1 MTSPLSPASPEGR
14 RLVLLLGL
22 AQTVSWGTLYFT
34 FTVFLAPMHDT
45 LGWARPFLAGGFS
58 LGLLVWALCSFWVG
72 RALDRWP
79 ARRVM
84 GTGTMLAAGSLLAWS
99 LVSHPTAFLLLW
111 LPIGVAMATTLYD
124 PAFVVLRQ
132 AFGDAYQ
139 RPIIGLTL
147 IAGFSSTI
155 CIPLAQ
161 WGVEHIGWRHT
172 LQVFALAQVLI
183 CLPVHL
189 RLRVQPPQQASAN
202 TVDDPARIP
211 TSHTSAWRMVLR
223 LPVFWAVVL
232 AFVAIS
238 LIATVL
244 GAHLIPLLSEKG
256 VPTGRQLLIAAL
268 IGPAQV
274 LGRLAMMR
282 FRLAHPV
289 RVAPATYAAM
299 AVALVLLALSS
310 GPLLL
315 AFALIYG
322 AANGINTMLR
332 AIAMPELV
340 SRNQYATLNGLMM
353 TPVLLAQAS
362 APWLGALL
370 WKATGGY
377 AAVEWAMVACA
388 LVALCAF
395 TYGLRHAHT
404 RTAPDGAQPAEATPT
419 P

>member
-1 MTSPLSPASPEGR
+1 MTPMLSPDSPDGR

-22 AQTVSWGTLYFT
+22 AQTISWGTLYFA

-58 LGLLVWALCSFWVG
+58 LGLLVWALCSFLVG
-72 RALDRWP
+72 RTLERWP

-84 GTGTMLAAGSLLAWS
+84 GAGSALAAASLLAWS
-99 LVSHPTAFLLLW
+99 QVSGETAFLLLW
-111 LPIGVAMATTLYD
+111 LPMGVAMATTLYD

-139 RPIIGLTL
+139 RPIVGLTL
-147 IAGFSSTI
+147 IAGFASTI
-155 CIPLAQ
+155 GIPLAQ
-161 WGVEHIGWRHT
+161 WGVAHVGWRHT
-172 LQVFALAQVLI
+172 LQAFALLHLLV
-183 CLPVHL
+183 CLPIHA
-189 RLRVQPPQQASAN
+189 RLRVRPPAQAVAGSAAAAAAPV
-202 TVDDPARIP
+202 TP
-211 TSHTSAWRMVLR
+211 SAWRMALR
-223 LPVFWAVVL
+223 MPVFWAVVL
-232 AFVAIS
+232 AFVAVS
-238 LIATVL
+238 LIAAVL

-256 VPTGRQLLIAAL
+256 VPTGRQLVIAAL

-282 FRLAHPV
+282 LRVAHPV
-289 RVAPATYAAM
+289 RIAPFTYAAM
-299 AVALVLLALSS
+299 AAALAMLALSG

-315 AFALIYG
+315 VAAVLYG

-340 SRNQYATLNGLMM
+340 SRAQYATLNGLMM

-362 APWLGALL
+362 GPWLGALL

-377 AAVEWAMVACA
+377 TAVEWAMAAAA
-388 LVALCAF
+388 LVALAAF
-395 TYGLRHAHT
+395 TYGLRHAPASAAHT
-404 RTAPDGAQPAEATPT
+404 NAEPPHVTPAP
-419 P
+419 

>member
-1 MTSPLSPASPEGR
+1 MTPMFSPGSPEGR

-22 AQTVSWGTLYFT
+22 AQMVSWGTLYFT
-34 FTVFLAPMHDT
+34 FTVFLAPMHDA
-45 LGWARPFLAGGFS
+45 LGWTRPFLAGGFS

-84 GTGTMLAAGSLLAWS
+84 GAGTVLAAGSLLAWS
-99 LVSHPTAFLLLW
+99 RVSGETAFLLLW
-111 LPIGVAMATTLYD
+111 LPMGMAMATTLYD

-147 IAGFSSTI
+147 IAGFSSTL

-161 WGVEHIGWRHT
+161 WGVEHTGWRHT
-172 LQVFALAQVLI
+172 LQVFALAHVLI
-183 CLPVHL
+183 CLPIHA
-189 RLRVQPPQQASAN
+189 RLRVRPPAHAPAAA
-202 TVDDPARIP
+202 VDPAAP
-211 TSHTSAWRMVLR
+211 VHASAWRMALR
-223 LPVFWAVVL
+223 MPVFWAVVL
-232 AFVAIS
+232 AFVAVS

-244 GAHLIPLLSEKG
+244 GAHLIPLLTEKG

-274 LGRLAMMR
+274 LGRLTMMR
-282 FRLAHPV
+282 SRPAHPV
-289 RVAPATYAAM
+289 RIAPWTYLAM
-299 AVALVLLALSS
+299 AAGLALLALSS

-315 AFALIYG
+315 VFALVYG
-322 AANGINTMLR
+322 AANGINTMVR

-340 SRNQYATLNGLMM
+340 SRSQYATLNGLMM

-370 WKATGGY
+370 WRATGGY
-377 AAVEWAMVACA
+377 SAVEWAMVAAA
-388 LVALCAF
+388 LIALAAF
-395 TYGLRHAHT
+395 AYALRHAQALPVP
-404 RTAPDGAQPAEATPT
+404 TAAARGEVTQSS
-419 P
+419 

>member
-1 MTSPLSPASPEGR
+1 MAPNLSPASPEGR

-84 GTGTMLAAGSLLAWS
+84 GAGTVLAASSLLAWS
-99 LVSHPTAFLLLW
+99 LIRSETAFLMLW
-111 LPIGVAMATTLYD
+111 LPMGLAMATTLYD

-172 LQVFALAQVLI
+172 LQLFALAHVLI
-183 CLPVHL
+183 CLPIHL
-189 RLRVQPPQQASAN
+189 RLRVQPPAHPPASAMDAAA
-202 TVDDPARIP
+202 TVHA
-211 TSHTSAWRMVLR
+211 SAWRMVLR
-223 LPVFWAVVL
+223 MPVFWAVVV
-232 AFVAIS
+232 AFVAVS
-238 LIATVL
+238 VIATVL
-244 GAHLIPLLSEKG
+244 GAHLIPLLTEKG
-256 VPTGRQLLIAAL
+256 VPTSRQLLIAAL

-282 FRLAHPV
+282 SRLAHPV
-289 RVAPATYAAM
+289 RIAPATYVAM
-299 AVALVLLALSS
+299 ALALTLLAMST
-310 GPLLL
+310 GPLLI

-322 AANGINTMLR
+322 AANGVNTMLR

-340 SRNQYATLNGLMM
+340 SRSQYATLNGLMM

-377 AAVEWAMVACA
+377 AAVEWAMVAAA
-388 LVALCAF
+388 LIALAAF
-395 TYGLRHAHT
+395 SYGLRHARA
-404 RTAPDGAQPAEATPT
+404 RTASGAAQHAEVTPSS
-419 P
+419 

>member
-1 MTSPLSPASPEGR
+1 MFLPASPEGR

-22 AQTVSWGTLYFT
+22 AQMVSWGTLYFS

-84 GTGTMLAAGSLLAWS
+84 GAGTVLAAGGLLAWS
-99 LVSHPTAFLLLW
+99 FVSNETTFLLLW
-111 LPIGVAMATTLYD
+111 LPMGLAMSTTLYD

-147 IAGFSSTI
+147 IAGFSSTL

-161 WGVEHIGWRHT
+161 WGVEHLGWRHT
-172 LQVFALAQVLI
+172 LQLFALAHVLI
-183 CLPVHL
+183 CLPIHA
-189 RLRVQPPQQASAN
+189 RLHVRPPMLAPAAAL
-202 TVDDPARIP
+202 DPAAAV
-211 TSHTSAWRMVLR
+211 HASAWRMVLR

-232 AFVAIS
+232 AFVATS

-244 GAHLIPLLSEKG
+244 GAHLIPLLTEKG
-256 VPTGRQLLIAAL
+256 VPTSRQLLIAAL

-282 FRLAHPV
+282 SRPAHPV
-289 RVAPATYAAM
+289 RIAPWTYGAM
-299 AVALVLLALSS
+299 AAALSLLALSS
-310 GPLLL
+310 GPLLIV
-315 AFALIYG
+315 FALVYG
-322 AANGINTMLR
+322 AANGINTMVR

-340 SRNQYATLNGLMM
+340 SPNQYATLNGLMM

-370 WKATGGY
+370 WRASGGY
-377 AAVEWAMVACA
+377 AAVEWAMVGAAIVA
-388 LVALCAF
+388 LVAFA
-395 TYGLRHAHT
+395 YGLRHAQKRHVPT
-404 RTAPDGAQPAEATPT
+404 AASRTGVTQSS
-419 P
+419 

>member
-1 MTSPLSPASPEGR
+1 MHPMFSPGSPEGR

-22 AQTVSWGTLYFT
+22 AQMVSWGTLYFS

-72 RALDRWP
+72 RTLDRWP

-84 GTGTMLAAGSLLAWS
+84 GAGTVLAASGLLAWS
-99 LVSHPTAFLLLW
+99 FVSNETAFLLLW
-111 LPIGVAMATTLYD
+111 LPMGLAMATTLYD

-147 IAGFSSTI
+147 IAGFSSTL

-161 WGVEHIGWRHT
+161 WGVEHLGWRHT
-172 LQVFALAQVLI
+172 LQLFALAHVLI
-183 CLPVHL
+183 CLPIHV
-189 RLRVQPPQQASAN
+189 RLRVRPPVHAPAEAL
-202 TVDDPARIP
+202 DPTAP
-211 TSHTSAWRMVLR
+211 AHASAWRMVLR

-232 AFVAIS
+232 AFVATS

-244 GAHLIPLLSEKG
+244 GAHLIPLLTEKG
-256 VPTGRQLLIAAL
+256 VPTSRQLLIAAL

-282 FRLAHPV
+282 SRPAHPV
-289 RVAPATYAAM
+289 RIAPWTYGAM
-299 AVALVLLALSS
+299 AAALVLLALSS
-310 GPLLL
+310 GPLLIV
-315 AFALIYG
+315 FALVYG
-322 AANGINTMLR
+322 AANGINTMVR

-370 WKATGGY
+370 WRASGGY
-377 AAVEWAMVACA
+377 AAVERAMVGAA
-388 LVALCAF
+388 LVALAAF
-395 TYGLRHAHT
+395 AYGLRHAQKRHVPT
-404 RTAPDGAQPAEATPT
+404 AASRTEVTQSP
-419 P
+419 

>member
-1 MTSPLSPASPEGR
+1 MTASLSPASPEGR

-84 GTGTMLAAGSLLAWS
+84 GAGTMLAAGSLLAWS
-99 LVSHPTAFLLLW
+99 LASSETAFLLLW
-111 LPIGVAMATTLYD
+111 LPMGVAMATTLYD

-132 AFGDAYQ
+132 VFGEAYQ

-161 WGVEHIGWRHT
+161 WGVEHVGWRHT
-172 LQVFALAQVLI
+172 LQMFALAHLLI

-189 RLRVQPPQQASAN
+189 RLRVQPQLHAPTAL
-202 TVDDPARIP
+202 DDPAP
-211 TSHTSAWRMVLR
+211 LHASAWRMALR
-223 LPVFWAVVL
+223 MPVFWAVVL
-232 AFVAIS
+232 AFVAVS

-282 FRLAHPV
+282 SRRPHPI
-289 RVAPATYAAM
+289 RIAPATYVAM
-299 AVALVLLALSS
+299 AVALILLALST
-310 GPLLL
+310 GPLLI

-362 APWLGALL
+362 APWLAALL

-377 AAVEWAMVACA
+377 AAVEWAMVAA
-388 LVALCAF
+388 AFVALLAF
-395 TYGLRHAHT
+395 AYGLRHAPAPT
-404 RTAPDGAQPAEATPT
+404 RQGAARAGEVTQSS
-419 P
+419 

>member
-1 MTSPLSPASPEGR
+1 MTSTLSPASSEGR

-99 LVSHPTAFLLLW
+99 LVSNQTAFLLLW
-111 LPIGVAMATTLYD
+111 LPMGVAMATTLYD

-172 LQVFALAQVLI
+172 LQVFALAQVLV
-183 CLPVHL
+183 CLPAHL
-189 RLRVQPPQQASAN
+189 QLRVRPQQQASAS
-202 TVDDPARIP
+202 TVDDPAPI
-211 TSHTSAWRMVLR
+211 HTSAWRMVLR

-282 FRLAHPV
+282 FRLPHPV

-388 LVALCAF
+388 LIALCAF
-395 TYGLRHAHT
+395 TYGLRHAPT
-404 RTAPDGAQPAEATPT
+404 RSAREGVQHAEATPT
-419 P
+419 S

>member
-1 MTSPLSPASPEGR
+1 MNPMFSPGSPEGR

-22 AQTVSWGTLYFT
+22 AQMVSWGTLYFT
-34 FTVFLAPMHDT
+34 FTVFLGPMHET

-84 GTGTMLAAGSLLAWS
+84 GAGTMLAAGGLLAWS
-99 LVSHPTAFLLLW
+99 FVSSEAAFLLLW
-111 LPIGVAMATTLYD
+111 LPMGLAMATTLYD

-147 IAGFSSTI
+147 IAGFSSTL

-161 WGVEHIGWRHT
+161 WGVEHLGWRHT
-172 LQVFALAQVLI
+172 LQLFALAHVLI
-183 CLPVHL
+183 CLPIHA
-189 RLRVQPPQQASAN
+189 RLRVRPPVHAPAEAL
-202 TVDDPARIP
+202 DPTAP
-211 TSHTSAWRMVLR
+211 VHASAWRMVLR

-232 AFVAIS
+232 AFVATS

-244 GAHLIPLLSEKG
+244 GAHLIPLLTEKG
-256 VPTGRQLLIAAL
+256 VPTSRQLLIAAL

-282 FRLAHPV
+282 SRPAHPV
-289 RVAPATYAAM
+289 RIAPWTYGAM
-299 AVALVLLALSS
+299 AGALCLLALSS
-310 GPLLL
+310 GPLLIV
-315 AFALIYG
+315 FALVYG
-322 AANGINTMLR
+322 AANGINTMVR

-340 SRNQYATLNGLMM
+340 SPNQYAALNGLMM

-370 WKATGGY
+370 WRASGGY
-377 AAVEWAMVACA
+377 AAVEWAMVGAA
-388 LVALCAF
+388 LVALGAF
-395 TYGLRHAHT
+395 AYGLRNARK
-404 RTAPDGAQPAEATPT
+404 RTVPT
-419 P
+419 AASRTGVTQSS

>member
-1 MTSPLSPASPEGR
+1 MTPMLSPASPEGR

-84 GTGTMLAAGSLLAWS
+84 GAGTVLAAASLLAWS
-99 LVSHPTAFLLLW
+99 RVSGETAFLLLW
-111 LPIGVAMATTLYD
+111 LPMGVAMATTLYD

-139 RPIIGLTL
+139 RPIIGVTL
-147 IAGFSSTI
+147 IAGFASTI

-172 LQVFALAQVLI
+172 LQLFALAHVLI
-183 CLPVHL
+183 CLPIHA
-189 RLRVQPPQQASAN
+189 RLRVRPPAHAPAEAI
-202 TVDDPARIP
+202 DPTAP
-211 TSHTSAWRMVLR
+211 VHASAWRMALR
-223 LPVFWAVVL
+223 MPVFWAVVL
-232 AFVAIS
+232 AFVAVS

-244 GAHLIPLLSEKG
+244 GAHLIPLLTEKG

-282 FRLAHPV
+282 AHLAHPI
-289 RVAPATYAAM
+289 RIAPATYVAM
-299 AVALVLLALSS
+299 AVALVLLAVST
-310 GPLLL
+310 GPLLIG
-315 AFALIYG
+315 FALIYG
-322 AANGINTMLR
+322 AANGINTMMR

-340 SRNQYATLNGLMM
+340 SRGQYATLNGLMM

-377 AAVEWAMVACA
+377 AAVEWAMAAAA
-388 LVALCAF
+388 LVALAAF
-395 TYGLRHAHT
+395 TYGLRHAQARPMPAT
-404 RTAPDGAQPAEATPT
+404 AQRTEVTQSP
-419 P
+419 

>member
-1 MTSPLSPASPEGR
+1 MAPILPPAAPEGR

-22 AQTVSWGTLYFT
+22 AQMVSWGTLYVT

-58 LGLLVWALCSFWVG
+58 LGLLVWAVCSFWVG

-84 GTGTMLAAGSLLAWS
+84 GTGTVLAASSLLAWS
-99 LVSHPTAFLLLW
+99 LVSNETAFLLLW
-111 LPIGVAMATTLYD
+111 LPMGVAMATTLYD

-139 RPIIGLTL
+139 RAIIGLTL
-147 IAGFSSTI
+147 IGGFSSTL

-161 WGVEHIGWRHT
+161 WGVEHLGWRHT
-172 LQVFALAQVLI
+172 LQLFALAHVLI
-183 CLPVHL
+183 CLPIHT
-189 RLRVQPPQQASAN
+189 RLRVRPPVHASAEAL
-202 TVDDPARIP
+202 DPTALV
-211 TSHTSAWRMVLR
+211 HASAWRMVLR

-232 AFVAIS
+232 AFVATS

-244 GAHLIPLLSEKG
+244 GAHLIPLLTEKG
-256 VPTGRQLLIAAL
+256 VPTRHQLLIAAL

-274 LGRLAMMR
+274 LGRLTMVR
-282 FRLAHPV
+282 LRLAHQV
-289 RVAPATYAAM
+289 RIAPWIYGAM
-299 AVALVLLALSS
+299 AAALVLLALSS
-310 GPLLL
+310 GPLLIG
-315 AFALIYG
+315 FALIYG
-322 AANGINTMLR
+322 AANGVNTMLR

-340 SRNQYATLNGLMM
+340 SRRQYATLNGLMM

-377 AAVEWAMVACA
+377 ATVEWAMVTAA
-388 LVALCAF
+388 LVALGAF
-395 TYGLRHAHT
+395 RYALR
-404 RTAPDGAQPAEATPT
+404 DAQGRLVQTNAQNVEATGSP
-419 P
+419 

>member
-1 MTSPLSPASPEGR
+1 MTPMFSPGSPEGR

-22 AQTVSWGTLYFT
+22 AQMVSWGTLYFT

-84 GTGTMLAAGSLLAWS
+84 GAGTVLAAGSLLAWS
-99 LVSHPTAFLLLW
+99 LVSSETAFLLLW
-111 LPIGVAMATTLYD
+111 LPMGVAMATTLYD

-147 IAGFSSTI
+147 IAGFSSTV
-155 CIPLAQ
+155 CIPLAH

-183 CLPVHL
+183 CLPIHL
-189 RLRVQPPQQASAN
+189 RLRVRPPAHAHA
-202 TVDDPARIP
+202 TVVDDAAPIHA
-211 TSHTSAWRMVLR
+211 SAWRLALR
-223 LPVFWAVVL
+223 MPVFWAVVL
-232 AFVAIS
+232 AFVAVS

-256 VPTGRQLLIAAL
+256 VPTSRQLLIAAL

-282 FRLAHPV
+282 SRPAHPV
-289 RVAPATYAAM
+289 RIAPWTYIAM
-299 AVALVLLALSS
+299 AGALVLLALSS
-310 GPLLL
+310 GPLLIV
-315 AFALIYG
+315 FALVYG
-322 AANGINTMLR
+322 AANGINTMMR

-340 SRNQYATLNGLMM
+340 SRSQYATLNGLMM

-370 WKATGGY
+370 WRATGGY
-377 AAVEWAMVACA
+377 AAVEWAMVAAA
-388 LVALCAF
+388 LVALAAF
-395 TYGLRHAHT
+395 TYGLRHAQT
-404 RTAPDGAQPAEATPT
+404 RPVPTAAERTRPT
-419 P
+419 KVTQSS

>member
-1 MTSPLSPASPEGR
+1 MNPMFSPGSPEGR

-22 AQTVSWGTLYFT
+22 AQMVSWGTLYFT
-34 FTVFLAPMHDT
+34 FTVFLGPMHST

-84 GTGTMLAAGSLLAWS
+84 GAGTMLAAGGLLAWS
-99 LVSHPTAFLLLW
+99 FVSSEAAFLLLW
-111 LPIGVAMATTLYD
+111 LPMGLAMATTLYD

-147 IAGFSSTI
+147 IAGFSSTL

-161 WGVEHIGWRHT
+161 WGVEHLGWRHT
-172 LQVFALAQVLI
+172 LQLFALAHVLI
-183 CLPVHL
+183 CLPIHA
-189 RLRVQPPQQASAN
+189 RLRVRPPVHAPAEAL
-202 TVDDPARIP
+202 DPTALV
-211 TSHTSAWRMVLR
+211 HASAWRMVLR

-232 AFVAIS
+232 AFVATS

-244 GAHLIPLLSEKG
+244 GAHLIPLLTEKG
-256 VPTGRQLLIAAL
+256 VPTSRQLLIAAL

-282 FRLAHPV
+282 SRPAHPV
-289 RVAPATYAAM
+289 RIAPWTYGAM
-299 AVALVLLALSS
+299 AGALGLLALSS
-310 GPLLL
+310 GPLLIV
-315 AFALIYG
+315 FALVYG
-322 AANGINTMLR
+322 AANGINTMVR

-340 SRNQYATLNGLMM
+340 SPNQYATLNGLMM

-370 WKATGGY
+370 WRASGGY
-377 AAVEWAMVACA
+377 AAVEWAMVGAA
-388 LVALCAF
+388 LVALGAF
-395 TYGLRHAHT
+395 AYGLRNARK
-404 RTAPDGAQPAEATPT
+404 RTVPT
-419 P
+419 AASRTGVTQSS

>member
-1 MTSPLSPASPEGR
+1 MTPMFSPGSPEGR

-22 AQTVSWGTLYFT
+22 AQMVSWGTLYFT

-84 GTGTMLAAGSLLAWS
+84 GAGTVLAAGGLLAWS
-99 LVSHPTAFLLLW
+99 LVSNKTIFLLLW
-111 LPIGVAMATTLYD
+111 LPMGVAMATTLYD

-132 AFGDAYQ
+132 VFGDAYQ

-147 IAGFSSTI
+147 IAGFSSTL
-155 CIPLAQ
+155 CIPLAH

-183 CLPVHL
+183 CLPIHL
-189 RLRVQPPQQASAN
+189 RLRVRPPAHAHAVV
-202 TVDDPARIP
+202 VDGAAPIHAC
-211 TSHTSAWRMVLR
+211 TWRMALR
-223 LPVFWAVVL
+223 MPVFWAVVL
-232 AFVAIS
+232 AFVATS

-244 GAHLIPLLSEKG
+244 GAHLIPLLTEKG
-256 VPTGRQLLIAAL
+256 VPTSRQLLIAAL

-282 FRLAHPV
+282 SRPAHPM
-289 RVAPATYAAM
+289 RIAPWTYGAM
-299 AVALVLLALSS
+299 AAALVLLALST
-310 GPLLL
+310 GPLLIV
-315 AFALIYG
+315 FALVYG
-322 AANGINTMLR
+322 AANGINTMVR

-340 SRNQYATLNGLMM
+340 SRTQYATLNGLMM

-370 WKATGGY
+370 WRASDGY
-377 AAVEWAMVACA
+377 AAVEWAMVAAA
-388 LVALCAF
+388 LIALAAF
-395 TYGLRHAHT
+395 AYGLRHAQKRPIPAAT
-404 RTAPDGAQPAEATPT
+404 VQTAPAPR
-419 P
+419 

>member
-1 MTSPLSPASPEGR
+1 MKPMFSPGSPEGR

-22 AQTVSWGTLYFT
+22 AQMVSWGTLYFS

-58 LGLLVWALCSFWVG
+58 VGLLVWALCSFWVG

-84 GTGTMLAAGSLLAWS
+84 GVGTVLAAAGLLAWS
-99 LVSHPTAFLLLW
+99 LVSSETAFLLLW
-111 LPIGVAMATTLYD
+111 LPMGVAMATTLYD

-139 RPIIGLTL
+139 RPILGLTL
-147 IAGFSSTI
+147 IAGFSSTL

-161 WGVEHIGWRHT
+161 LGVEHLGWRHT
-172 LQVFALAQVLI
+172 LQLFALAHVLI
-183 CLPVHL
+183 CLPIHV
-189 RLRVQPPQQASAN
+189 RLRVRPPLHALAEALDL
-202 TVDDPARIP
+202 TAPVHA
-211 TSHTSAWRMVLR
+211 SAWRMVLR

-232 AFVAIS
+232 AFVATS
-238 LIATVL
+238 LVATVL
-244 GAHLIPLLSEKG
+244 GAHLIPLLTEKG
-256 VPTGRQLLIAAL
+256 VPTSRQLLIAAL
-268 IGPAQV
+268 VGPAQV

-282 FRLAHPV
+282 SRPAHPV
-289 RVAPATYAAM
+289 RIAPWTYGAM
-299 AVALVLLALSS
+299 AAALVLLALSS
-310 GPLLL
+310 GPLLIV
-315 AFALIYG
+315 FALVYG
-322 AANGINTMLR
+322 AANGINTMVR

-370 WKATGGY
+370 WRASGGY
-377 AAVEWAMVACA
+377 AAVEWAMVGAA
-388 LVALCAF
+388 LVALAAF
-395 TYGLRHAHT
+395 AYGLRHARK
-404 RTAPDGAQPAEATPT
+404 RTAPNAASRSEMTQLS
-419 P
+419 

>member
-1 MTSPLSPASPEGR
+1 MNPMFPPGSPEGR

-22 AQTVSWGTLYFT
+22 AQVVSWGTLYFT
-34 FTVFLAPMHDT
+34 FTVFLGPMHDA

-84 GTGTMLAAGSLLAWS
+84 GGGTLLAASGLLAWS
-99 LVSHPTAFLLLW
+99 FVSNETAFLLLW
-111 LPIGVAMATTLYD
+111 LPMGLAMATTLYD

-147 IAGFSSTI
+147 IAGFSSTL

-161 WGVEHIGWRHT
+161 WGVEHLGWRHT
-172 LQVFALAQVLI
+172 LQFFALAHVLI
-183 CLPVHL
+183 CLPIHA
-189 RLRVQPPQQASAN
+189 RLRVRPPMHA
-202 TVDDPARIP
+202 PAEALAP
-211 TSHTSAWRMVLR
+211 TAAVHASAWRIVLR

-232 AFVAIS
+232 AFVATS

-244 GAHLIPLLSEKG
+244 GAHLIPLLTEKG
-256 VPTGRQLLIAAL
+256 VPTSRQLLIAAL

-282 FRLAHPV
+282 SRPAHPV
-289 RVAPATYAAM
+289 RIAPWTYGAM
-299 AVALVLLALSS
+299 AVALVLLAVSS
-310 GPLLL
+310 GPLLIV
-315 AFALIYG
+315 FALVYG
-322 AANGINTMLR
+322 AANGINTMVR

-370 WKATGGY
+370 WRASGGY
-377 AAVEWAMVACA
+377 AAVEWAMVGAA
-388 LVALCAF
+388 LVALAAF
-395 TYGLRHAHT
+395 AYGLRQ
-404 RTAPDGAQPAEATPT
+404 AQKRHVPAAASRADVTQLP
-419 P
+419 

>member
-1 MTSPLSPASPEGR
+1 MTPTLWPASPEGR

-84 GTGTMLAAGSLLAWS
+84 GLGSVLAAGSLLAWS
-99 LVSHPTAFLLLW
+99 HVSGETAFLLLW
-111 LPIGVAMATTLYD
+111 LPLGMAMATTLYD

-172 LQVFALAQVLI
+172 LQLFALAHLLI
-183 CLPVHL
+183 CLPIHA
-189 RLRVQPPQQASAN
+189 RLRVRPPVHVPAEATGPTAPAQP
-202 TVDDPARIP
+202 
-211 TSHTSAWRMVLR
+211 SAWRMALR
-223 LPVFWAVVL
+223 MPVFWAVVL
-232 AFVAIS
+232 AFVAVA
-238 LIATVL
+238 LTNTVL
-244 GAHLIPLLSEKG
+244 GAHLIPLLAEKG
-256 VPTGRQLLIAAL
+256 EPTSRQLLIAAL

-289 RVAPATYAAM
+289 RIAPATYIAM
-299 AVALVLLALSS
+299 AVALVVLALSS
-310 GPLLL
+310 GPLLIV
-315 AFALIYG
+315 FALVYG

-340 SRNQYATLNGLMM
+340 SRSQYATLNGLMM

-370 WKATGGY
+370 WKASGGY
-377 AAVEWAMVACA
+377 AAVEWAMVAAA
-388 LVALCAF
+388 LVALGAF
-395 TYGLRHAHT
+395 TYGLRHV
-404 RTAPDGAQPAEATPT
+404 RRQPMRKTLE
-419 P
+419 

>member
-1 MTSPLSPASPEGR
+1 MTRSLSPASPEGR

-34 FTVFLAPMHDT
+34 FTVFLAPMHDA

-72 RALDRWP
+72 RALDHWP

-84 GTGTMLAAGSLLAWS
+84 GAGTVLAAGSLLAWS
-99 LVSHPTAFLLLW
+99 RVSSEAAFLLLW
-111 LPIGVAMATTLYD
+111 LPMGVAMATTLYD

-132 AFGDAYQ
+132 VFGEAYQ

-172 LQVFALAQVLI
+172 LQMFALAHLLI

-189 RLRVQPPQQASAN
+189 RLRVKPQVHPPG
-202 TVDDPARIP
+202 TIDDVAPVAA
-211 TSHTSAWRMVLR
+211 SAWRTALR
-223 LPVFWAVVL
+223 MPVFWAVVL
-232 AFVAIS
+232 AFVSVS

-282 FRLAHPV
+282 FRLPHPI
-289 RVAPATYAAM
+289 RIAPATYVAM
-299 AVALVLLALSS
+299 AVALILLALSS
-310 GPLLL
+310 GPLLVV
-315 AFALIYG
+315 FALVYG

-340 SRNQYATLNGLMM
+340 SRSQYATLNGLMM

-362 APWLGALL
+362 APWLAALL

-377 AAVEWAMVACA
+377 AAVEWAMVAAAFVA
-388 LVALCAF
+388 LVSFAF
-395 TYGLRHAHT
+395 GLRYAPTHTPRGAGSAAEVTHA
-404 RTAPDGAQPAEATPT
+404 P
-419 P
+419 

>member
-1 MTSPLSPASPEGR
+1 MTSTLSPVSPEGR

-84 GTGTMLAAGSLLAWS
+84 GAGTVLAAGSLLAWS
-99 LVSHPTAFLLLW
+99 LVSDQTAFLLLW
-111 LPIGVAMATTLYD
+111 LPMGVAMATTLYD

-161 WGVEHIGWRHT
+161 WGAEHIGWRHT
-172 LQVFALAQVLI
+172 LQVFALAQVLV

-189 RLRVQPPQQASAN
+189 RLRVRPPQHASAS
-202 TVDDPARIP
+202 TTDDPAPI
-211 TSHTSAWRMVLR
+211 HASAWRMVLR

-289 RVAPATYAAM
+289 RVAPVTYAAM
-299 AVALVLLALSS
+299 TVALILLALSS

-388 LVALCAF
+388 LIALCAF
-395 TYGLRHAHT
+395 TYGLRHART
-404 RTAPDGAQPAEATPT
+404 RSAPDGVPDAEVTPSS
-419 P
+419 

>member
-1 MTSPLSPASPEGR
+1 MNPMFPPGSPEGR

-22 AQTVSWGTLYFT
+22 AQVVSWGTLYFT
-34 FTVFLAPMHDT
+34 FTVFLGPMHDA

-84 GTGTMLAAGSLLAWS
+84 GGGTLLAASGLLAWS
-99 LVSHPTAFLLLW
+99 FVSNETAFLLLW
-111 LPIGVAMATTLYD
+111 LPMGLAMATTLYD

-147 IAGFSSTI
+147 IAGFSSTL

-161 WGVEHIGWRHT
+161 WGVEHLGWRHT
-172 LQVFALAQVLI
+172 LQFFALAHALI
-183 CLPVHL
+183 CLPIHA
-189 RLRVQPPQQASAN
+189 RLRVRPPMHAPAEAL
-202 TVDDPARIP
+202 DPTAAV
-211 TSHTSAWRMVLR
+211 HASAWRIVLR

-232 AFVAIS
+232 AFVATS

-244 GAHLIPLLSEKG
+244 GAHLIPLLTEKG
-256 VPTGRQLLIAAL
+256 VLTSRQLLIAAL

-282 FRLAHPV
+282 SRPAHPV
-289 RVAPATYAAM
+289 RIAPWTYGAM
-299 AVALVLLALSS
+299 AVALVLLAVSS
-310 GPLLL
+310 GPLLIV
-315 AFALIYG
+315 FALVYG
-322 AANGINTMLR
+322 AANGINTMVR

-370 WKATGGY
+370 WRASGGY
-377 AAVEWAMVACA
+377 AAVEWAMVGAA
-388 LVALCAF
+388 LVALAAF
-395 TYGLRHAHT
+395 AYGLRQ
-404 RTAPDGAQPAEATPT
+404 AQKRHVPAAASRADVTQLP
-419 P
+419 

>member
-1 MTSPLSPASPEGR
+1 MTPMLSPASAEGR
-14 RLVLLLGL
+14 RLVVLLGL

-34 FTVFLAPMHDT
+34 FTVFLAPMHDA

-72 RALDRWP
+72 RTLDRWP

-84 GTGTMLAAGSLLAWS
+84 GIGTVLAAGSLLAWS
-99 LVSHPTAFLLLW
+99 LVGSEAAFLLLW
-111 LPIGVAMATTLYD
+111 LPMGVAMATTLYD

-161 WGVEHIGWRHT
+161 WGVESVGWRHT
-172 LQVFALAQVLI
+172 LQLFALAHVAV
-183 CLPVHL
+183 CLPIHA
-189 RLRVQPPQQASAN
+189 RLRVRPAAHAA
-202 TVDDPARIP
+202 TTLDPTTPI
-211 TSHTSAWRMVLR
+211 HVSAWRMALR
-223 LPVFWAVVL
+223 MPVFWAVVL
-232 AFVAIS
+232 AFVATS
-238 LIATVL
+238 LVATVL
-244 GAHLIPLLSEKG
+244 GAHLIPLLTEKG
-256 VPTGRQLLIAAL
+256 VPTSRQLLIAAL

-282 FRLAHPV
+282 LHPAQPV
-289 RVAPATYAAM
+289 RIAPWTYAAM
-299 AVALVLLALSS
+299 AIALVLLAVST
-310 GPLLL
+310 GPLLIV
-315 AFALIYG
+315 FALVYG
-322 AANGINTMLR
+322 AANGINTMVR

-353 TPVLLAQAS
+353 TPVLLAQAG

-377 AAVEWAMVACA
+377 AAVEWAMVAAA
-388 LVALCAF
+388 LVALAAF
-395 TYGLRHAHT
+395 SYGLRRAQA
-404 RTAPDGAQPAEATPT
+404 RTPRTVLPGRDVTQSP
-419 P
+419 

>member
-1 MTSPLSPASPEGR
+1 MTPLLSPDSTDGR

-58 LGLLVWALCSFWVG
+58 LGLLVWALCSFLVG
-72 RALDRWP
+72 RTLDRWP

-84 GTGTMLAAGSLLAWS
+84 GAGSALAAASLLAWS
-99 LVSHPTAFLLLW
+99 LIDSKTAFLLLW
-111 LPIGVAMATTLYD
+111 LPMGMAMATTLYD

-132 AFGDAYQ
+132 TFGDAYQ

-147 IAGFSSTI
+147 IAGFASTI

-172 LQVFALAQVLI
+172 LQAFALLHLLV
-183 CLPVHL
+183 CLPIHA
-189 RLRVQPPQQASAN
+189 RLRVRPPAQAMAG
-202 TVDDPARIP
+202 PAAAAP
-211 TSHTSAWRMVLR
+211 VTPAAWRMALR
-223 LPVFWAVVL
+223 MPVFWAVVL
-232 AFVAIS
+232 AFVAVNLVAS
-238 LIATVL
+238 ML

-256 VPTGRQLLIAAL
+256 VPTARQLLIAAL

-282 FRLAHPV
+282 LRFAHPV
-289 RVAPATYAAM
+289 RIAPFTYTAM
-299 AVALVLLALSS
+299 AAALAMLALSS

-315 AFALIYG
+315 VSAVLYG

-340 SRNQYATLNGLMM
+340 SRAQYATLNGLMM

-362 APWLGALL
+362 GPWLGALL

-377 AAVEWAMVACA
+377 ATVEWAMVGAA
-388 LVALCAF
+388 LVALAAF
-395 TYGLRHAHT
+395 AHGLRHA
-404 RTAPDGAQPAEATPT
+404 RASTAHADAERRHVTQAP
-419 P
+419 

>member
-1 MTSPLSPASPEGR
+1 MTPILTPDSPEGR

-34 FTVFLAPMHDT
+34 FTVFLAPMHDA

-58 LGLLVWALCSFWVG
+58 LGLLVWALCSFGVG

-84 GTGTMLAAGSLLAWS
+84 GAGSVLAAASLLAWS
-99 LVSHPTAFLLLW
+99 RVSGETAFLLLW
-111 LPIGVAMATTLYD
+111 LPMGIAMATTLYD

-132 AFGDAYQ
+132 TFGDAYQ
-139 RPIIGLTL
+139 RPIVGLTL

-155 CIPLAQ
+155 CIPLAHL
-161 WGVEHIGWRHT
+161 GVEHIGWRHT
-172 LQVFALAQVLI
+172 LQVFALLHLLI
-183 CLPVHL
+183 CLPVHA
-189 RLRVQPPQQASAN
+189 RLRVRPPAHVPGPAADPTAPVSVSA
-202 TVDDPARIP
+202 
-211 TSHTSAWRMVLR
+211 SAWRTALR
-223 LPVFWAVVL
+223 MPVFWAVVL

-244 GAHLIPLLSEKG
+244 GAHLIPLLAEKG
-256 VPTGRQLLIAAL
+256 VPTGRQLAIAAL

-282 FRLAHPV
+282 FRFAHPV
-289 RVAPATYAAM
+289 RIAPFTYAVM
-299 AVALVLLALSS
+299 AVALAVLALST

-315 AFALIYG
+315 VFAVVYG

-332 AIAMPELV
+332 AIAMPELI
-340 SRNQYATLNGLMM
+340 SRAQYATLNGLMM
-353 TPVLLAQAS
+353 TPVLLAQAG

-377 AAVEWAMVACA
+377 AAVEWAMVAAA
-388 LVALCAF
+388 LVALAAF
-395 TYGLRHAHT
+395 TYGLRQA
-404 RTAPDGAQPAEATPT
+404 RASTAMPGTHRSGVTQTS
-419 P
+419 

>member
-1 MTSPLSPASPEGR
+1 MTPMLSPGSPAGR

-84 GTGTMLAAGSLLAWS
+84 SAGTVLAAGSLLAWS
-99 LVSHPTAFLLLW
+99 LVGGKTGETAFLLLW
-111 LPIGVAMATTLYD
+111 LPMGMAMSTTLYD

-155 CIPLAQ
+155 CIPLAH

-172 LQVFALAQVLI
+172 LHVFALAHVLI
-183 CLPVHL
+183 CLPIHA
-189 RLRVQPPQQASAN
+189 RLRVRPPAYAPA
-202 TVDDPARIP
+202 DAIDPAAP
-211 TSHTSAWRMVLR
+211 VQPSAWRTALR
-223 LPVFWAVVL
+223 MPVFWAVVV
-232 AFVAIS
+232 AFVAVS
-238 LIATVL
+238 LVNTVL
-244 GAHLIPLLSEKG
+244 GAHLIPLLTEKG
-256 VPTGRQLLIAAL
+256 VPTGRLLLIAAL

-289 RVAPATYAAM
+289 RIAPATYVAM
-299 AVALVLLALSS
+299 ALALVLLALSS
-310 GPLLL
+310 GPLLIV
-315 AFALIYG
+315 FALVYG
-322 AANGINTMLR
+322 AANGINTMVR

-340 SRNQYATLNGLMM
+340 SRSHYATLNGLMM

-362 APWLGALL
+362 APWLSALL
-370 WKATGGY
+370 WKASGGY
-377 AAVEWAMVACA
+377 AAVEWAMVAAA
-388 LVALCAF
+388 LVALMVF
-395 TYGLRHAHT
+395 SYGLRHAQA
-404 RTAPDGAQPAEATPT
+404 RPLPASAQDTGVTQSP
-419 P
+419 

>member
-1 MTSPLSPASPEGR
+1 MNPMFLPASPEGR

-22 AQTVSWGTLYFT
+22 AQMVSWGTLYFS

-84 GTGTMLAAGSLLAWS
+84 GAGTVLAAGGLLAWS
-99 LVSHPTAFLLLW
+99 FVSNETAFLLLW
-111 LPIGVAMATTLYD
+111 LPMGLAMATTLYD

-132 AFGDAYQ
+132 AFGDAHQ

-147 IAGFSSTI
+147 IAGFSSTL

-161 WGVEHIGWRHT
+161 WGVEHLGWRHT
-172 LQVFALAQVLI
+172 LQLFALAHVLI
-183 CLPVHL
+183 CLPIHA
-189 RLRVQPPQQASAN
+189 RLHVRPPMLAPAAAL
-202 TVDDPARIP
+202 DPAAAV
-211 TSHTSAWRMVLR
+211 HASAWRMVLR

-232 AFVAIS
+232 AFVATS

-244 GAHLIPLLSEKG
+244 GAHLIPLLTEKG
-256 VPTGRQLLIAAL
+256 VPTSRQLLIAAL

-282 FRLAHPV
+282 SRPAHPV
-289 RVAPATYAAM
+289 RIAPWTYGAM
-299 AVALVLLALSS
+299 AAALTLLALSS
-310 GPLLL
+310 GPLLIV
-315 AFALIYG
+315 FALVYG
-322 AANGINTMLR
+322 AANGINTMVR

-340 SRNQYATLNGLMM
+340 SPNQYATLNGLMM

-370 WKATGGY
+370 WRASGGY
-377 AAVEWAMVACA
+377 AAVEWAMVGAAIVA
-388 LVALCAF
+388 LVAFA
-395 TYGLRHAHT
+395 YGLRNARK
-404 RTAPDGAQPAEATPT
+404 RTVPT
-419 P
+419 AASRTGVTQSS

>member
-1 MTSPLSPASPEGR
+1 MTPMFSPGSPEGR

-22 AQTVSWGTLYFT
+22 AQMVSWGTLYFT

-84 GTGTMLAAGSLLAWS
+84 GAGTVLAAGSLLAWS
-99 LVSHPTAFLLLW
+99 LVSSETAFLLLW
-111 LPIGVAMATTLYD
+111 LPMGVAMATTLYD

-147 IAGFSSTI
+147 IAGFSSTV
-155 CIPLAQ
+155 CIPLAH

-183 CLPVHL
+183 CLPIHL
-189 RLRVQPPQQASAN
+189 RLRVRPPAHAHA
-202 TVDDPARIP
+202 TVVGDAAPIHA
-211 TSHTSAWRMVLR
+211 SAWRMALR
-223 LPVFWAVVL
+223 MPVFWAVVL
-232 AFVAIS
+232 AFVAVS

-256 VPTGRQLLIAAL
+256 VPTSRQLLIAAL

-282 FRLAHPV
+282 SRPAHPV
-289 RVAPATYAAM
+289 RIAPWTYIAM
-299 AVALVLLALSS
+299 AGALVLLALSS
-310 GPLLL
+310 GPLLIV
-315 AFALIYG
+315 FALVYG
-322 AANGINTMLR
+322 AANGINTMMR

-377 AAVEWAMVACA
+377 AAVEWAMVACS

-395 TYGLRHAHT
+395 TYGLRHAHAH
-404 RTAPDGAQPAEATPT
+404 TALDGAQPAEATPT